1 MDDILNPIPADLK
14 EILDAPVANT
24 EEAATRAIGVYRE
37 AKAKADAAAWPW
49 LEVAAAA
56 KQMMTEII
64 TETGRMSWKTTSGS
78 AYIPAAG
85 VTVTYDAKA
94 LDALCASSPELAA
107 ILHPHRMEKERPGSL
122 TIRA

>member
-1 MDDILNPIPADLK
+1 MDNILITPASLKDDLTAQVK
-14 EILDAPVANT
+14 ST
-24 EEAATRAIGVYRE
+24 EEAADRAIGVYRI
-37 AKAKADAAAWPW
+37 AKAQADASSARWM
-49 LEVAAAA
+49 EVADAA

-64 TETGRMSWKTTSGS
+64 TETGRMSWKTPSGS
-78 AYIPAAG
+78 AYIPAAS

-107 ILHPHRMEKERPGSL
+107 ILRPHRLEKERPGSL